1 MGWEIKEDEEN
12 DIVEETNDLAKH
24 QTNEGLNTEFQEL
37 KEKAQ
42 IMENILE
49 ELKNDKVNNKR
60 EINKLKNN
68 MESKH
73 CLEAL
78 RKET

>member
-1 MGWEIKEDEEN
+1 
-12 DIVEETNDLAKH
+12 
-24 QTNEGLNTEFQEL
+24 
-37 KEKAQ
+37 
-42 IMENILE
+42 MENILE
-49 ELKNDKVNNKR
+49 ELKKDKVNNKR